1 LLSTVDNAILSTMD
15 SQWGLNPTEAAL
27 LGLLREH
34 GPMTGSQ
41 LAQTAQAQIG
51 EYWNLTRSQIYREL
65 TALTDSRFLAA
76 GAPDSRGSRVYAVT
90 SAGEA
95 AFLEW
100 LQVSPADMKPR
111 LPLLITVRFGADL
124 PPGRLA
130 EILGEHERRHRER
143 LAEYRAL
150 DAELARIGVGPY
162 GRATIALGIR
172 YEEAVLQWFAD
183 LPAEIRQ
190 RGGC

>member
-15 SQWGLNPTEAAL
+15 SQRGLNPTEAAL
-27 LGLLREH
+27 LGLLRH
-34 GPMTGSQ
+34 YGPMAGSQ

-76 GAPDSRGSRVYAVT
+76 GPPDSRGSRVYTVT

-100 LQVSPADMKPR
+100 LQVSPADMIPR

-130 EILGEHERRHRER
+130 EILDEHERRHRER
-143 LAEYRAL
+143 LAQYRAL
-150 DAELARIGVGPY
+150 DAELISMDVGPY
-162 GRATIALGIR
+162 ARATLAFGIHI
-172 YEEAVLQWFAD
+172 EEAALQWFAD
-183 LPAEIRQ
+183 LPAHF
-190 RGGC
+190 RGR

>member
-1 LLSTVDNAILSTMD
+1 MLSTMD
-15 SQWGLNPTEAAL
+15 SQRGLNATEAAL
-27 LGLLREH
+27 LGLLRDD

-41 LAQTAQAQIG
+41 LAQTAQAVIG

-65 TALTDSRFLAA
+65 IALTSSRYLTA
-76 GAPDSRGSRVYAVT
+76 GPPDSRGSRVYTVT
-90 SAGEA
+90 TAGEA

-100 LQVSPADMKPR
+100 LQVSPADMAPR

-130 EILGEHERRHRER
+130 EILDEHERRHRER

-150 DAELARIGVGPY
+150 DAELIRISAGPF
-162 GRATIALGIR
+162 GRATLAFGIR
-172 YEEAVLQWFAD
+172 YEEAVLRWFAE
-183 LPAEIRQ
+183 LPADFRQ
-190 RGGC
+190 REPSADGR